1 MSGDDK
7 WTTTAASAQWAA
19 VKIATRQ
26 RSGDVRA
33 TQSPRGPNLKL
44 DVDADLDGVSGG
56 LLRERERDA
65 RDGAADEGVGAE
77 VVGEILDLK
86 RQPWIKGVFETSASG
101 RAVLLV
107 WPTEPAAAKPRPAA
121 LAELVVWP

>member
-1 MSGDDK
+1 M
-7 WTTTAASAQWAA
+7 
-19 VKIATRQ
+19 
-26 RSGDVRA
+26 
-33 TQSPRGPNLKL
+33 
-44 DVDADLDGVSGG
+44 SGG

-77 VVGEILDLK
+77 VVVEILDLK

-121 LAELVVWP
+121 LAELVVRP